1 MITTERQ
8 TPQGDTPT
16 GGRGIPQ
23 APAEYD
29 PTNLDYIADPHSTL
43 REMREDGRIHYRDGF
58 FGRQVV
64 LTHWDDVNEVLRS
77 KDVFKD
83 SRKLPEG
90 DVRRTGL
97 LVEEED
103 QSDREPSILQLDLPE
118 HHRLRRLVDRAFTPR
133 SVDALNPHI
142 EELADGLLDDVAGE
156 TEIDFMTAI
165 AIPLPVIVISEMLGV
180 DPEDSDKF
188 KEWSLTSVGG
198 ELDPTNKDLIRA
210 GRAARDARRDYFDR
224 AVTERRKNPRD
235 DLMSALIL
243 AEDDGDKLS
252 HDETLTMLGLLLA
265 AGNLTTTDLLGN
277 GLLTLLTHPEEYRR
291 LREHPELTALA
302 VNEMLR
308 YTPPVLNTG
317 RTTTHAQELGGC
329 PVGKDVSVIASV
341 MSANRDPD
349 VFEDPDR
356 FDIGREG
363 TAFLSFGGGIHYCLG
378 ANLAKNEARITLE
391 RFFARYEH
399 VELAVAPEEIQWR
412 GGGAF
417 RGLASLPLRVS

>member
-1 MITTERQ
+1 MRPRVVGQIE
-8 TPQGDTPT
+8 
-16 GGRGIPQ
+16 GIG
-23 APAEYD
+23 ATDDYD
-29 PTNLDYIADPHSTL
+29 PTDLDYIADPHAAL
-43 REMREDGRIHYRDGF
+43 REMRAGGRIHYRDAY

-64 LTHWDDVNEVLRS
+64 LTHWDDVNEMLRS
-77 KDVFKD
+77 KEVFKD

-103 QSDREPSILQLDLPE
+103 QSDREPRILQLDLPE

-142 EELADGLLDDVAGE
+142 EELTDGLLDDIAGE
-156 TEIDFMTAI
+156 SEIDFMSAI
-165 AIPLPVIVISEMLGV
+165 AVPLPVIVIAEMLGV

-188 KEWSLTSVGG
+188 KEWSLASIGG
-198 ELDPTNKDLIRA
+198 ALDPTNKEMIRA
-210 GRAARDARRDYFDR
+210 GRAARNAQRAYFDR
-224 AVTERRKNPRD
+224 AVTERRKDPRD

-252 HDETLTMLGLLLA
+252 HSETLTMLGLLLA

-277 GLLTLLTHPEEYRR
+277 GLLTLLSHPEEYQR
-291 LREHPELTALA
+291 LREHPELTGLA

-329 PVGKDVSVIASV
+329 PVGENVSVVASL

-363 TAFLSFGGGIHYCLG
+363 TEFLSFGGGIHYCLG

-399 VELAVAPEEIQWR
+399 VELAVAPEDIEWR

-417 RGLASLPLRVS
+417 RGVLSLPLRVS